1 MNERYEGVPRFLFPP
16 EPMAQDRGGNA
27 LGAALI
33 YSAIVVA
40 FSVGVVVGWYA
51 WA

>member
-27 LGAALI
+27 LALPIIFTFMLLAFGAGCA
-33 YSAIVVA
+33 
-40 FSVGVVVGWYA
+40 VGWWA
-51 WA
+51 WS